1 MSLVRERLLNL
12 TFREN
17 GMIYSDQPVTNCF
30 IQQNQFREGAE
41 INCKFCENVLQNL
54 LQNFVT
60 SDSRH
65 RLRRAIV

>member
-1 MSLVRERLLNL
+1 MSSESGERGERLLNL

-41 INCKFCENVLQNL
+41 INGKFCENVLQNPFSKL
-54 LQNFVT
+54 L
-60 SDSRH
+60 D
-65 RLRRAIV
+65 L